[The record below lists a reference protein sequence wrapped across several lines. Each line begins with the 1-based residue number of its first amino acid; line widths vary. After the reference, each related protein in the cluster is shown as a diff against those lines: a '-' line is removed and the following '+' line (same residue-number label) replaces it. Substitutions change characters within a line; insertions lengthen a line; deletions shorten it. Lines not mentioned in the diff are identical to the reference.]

1 MATPT
6 NTKKNS
12 PTPKRFCSIQPPKP
26 KPLPKNIA
34 PNRAKLIRQ
43 NEKKWAN
50 GTTLHYYFFDKKTD
64 GAFVE
69 YDDGTKEWMTY
80 VGNKKQMNVVRRAFK
95 MWAALGIGLK
105 FKEVTNR
112 KNAQV
117 RIAFMQDGDSWS
129 YIGRDILDEWDD
141 PRTMNFGW
149 NIAVQDQHNGIG
161 TALHEI
167 GHTLG
172 FPHEHQ
178 NPYAGIVWNKP
189 AVYKSLAAKPNEWT
203 KKQTD
208 DNIINKLST
217 TEVDGSTWDRDSIMH
232 YPFEKGLILK
242 PVEFADKDL
251 QPPGGLSPLDKQY
264 ALQFYP
270 AQNVQKDIRITEM
283 VAHAIDVKNC
293 EQQNYIFQ
301 PQKTKTYTIQ
311 TIGALDT
318 VMVLNEKNGKEILY
332 LAGDDNSGTNDNALI
347 VTKLSKGKTYII
359 KIKVYYK
366 KPKAKTALMIS

>member
-1 MATPT
+1 
-6 NTKKNS
+6 
-12 PTPKRFCSIQPPKP
+12 
-26 KPLPKNIA
+26 
-34 PNRAKLIRQ
+34 
-43 NEKKWAN
+43 KWAN

-80 VGNKKQMNVVRRAFK
+80 VGNKKQMNVVRKAFK

-105 FKEVTNR
+105 FKEVTTR
-112 KNAQV
+112 KDAKI
-117 RIAFMQDGDSWS
+117 RIGFMQDGDSWS

-149 NIAVQDQHNGIG
+149 DIAVRDEHNGIG

-178 NPYAGIVWNKP
+178 NPFAGIVWNKP
-189 AVYKSLAAKPNEWT
+189 AVYKSLGAPPNEWT
-203 KKQTD
+203 KKETN

-217 TEVDGSTWDRDSIMH
+217 AEVNGSTWDRDSIMH

-251 QPPGGLSPLDKQY
+251 QPAGGLSTLDIQY

-270 AQNVQKDIRITEM
+270 AKNVEKDIRITEM
-283 VAHAIDVKNC
+283 IARGIDVKNC
-293 EQQNYIFQ
+293 EQQNYIFR
-301 PQKTKTYTIQ
+301 PTKTKTYTIQ
-311 TIGALDT
+311 TIGRLDT
-318 VMVLNEKNGKEILY
+318 VMVLNEKIGKEIMY
-332 LAGDDNSGTNDNALI
+332 MAGDDNSGTDDNALI
-347 VTKLSKGKTYII
+347 TAKLSKGKTYII